1 MFSLVFE
8 KKSQFSGLFIFIQEL
23 NIDPHEVEGLLVACI
38 LDGTIH
44 GKIDQVHQILTLD
57 TAPQGSAR

>member
-1 MFSLVFE
+1 MFWAF
-8 KKSQFSGLFIFIQEL
+8 FIQEL